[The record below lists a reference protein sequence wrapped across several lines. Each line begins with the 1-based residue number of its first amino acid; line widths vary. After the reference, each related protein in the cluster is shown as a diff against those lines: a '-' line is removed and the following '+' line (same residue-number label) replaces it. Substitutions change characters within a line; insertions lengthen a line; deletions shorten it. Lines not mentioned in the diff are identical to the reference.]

1 MPLLPE
7 HIVSKIA
14 DPEERRR
21 HGGTAA
27 EAGGRWARREELK
40 EQAIFEALLRQK
52 REQNILTFTHPRPD
66 RPTTI
71 QVGHVDFMIRARG
84 RCLSLEFKAPGGRLT
99 EFQEQFIQG
108 EWAAGNPAGVVYSAA
123 EAYDILHLWLNRQPL
138 IEKFLCPT

>member
-1 MPLLPE
+1 MTILRE

-14 DPEERRR
+14 DPAERRR

-27 EAGGRWARREELK
+27 EAQARGARREELK

-52 REQNILTFTHPRPD
+52 RAEGILNFTHPQSNK
-66 RPTTI
+66 PTTI
-71 QVGHVDFMIRARG
+71 ERGQADFMIRAQG

-99 EFQEQFIQG
+99 EFQEQFLRA
-108 EWAAGNPAGVVYSAA
+108 EWIAGNPAGVVYSAA
-123 EAYDILHLWLNRQPL
+123 EAYDILNLWLNQQPL